1 MREIALDR
9 CGLTRDDVLNLTKRM
24 RPATIAE
31 MSIAVKPPEVA
42 ITKAVI
48 GRFHQLVTLGM
59 SVKSA
64 AKEAGIPVGS
74 AHYYRTVEKKKGQ
87 QCQD

>member
-24 RPATIAE
+24 RPATVAE
-31 MSIAVKPPEVA
+31 VSIAPKPPEVEV
-42 ITKAVI
+42 TKAAI

-74 AHYYRTVEKKKGQ
+74 AHYYRKVENEKGKK
-87 QCQD
+87 